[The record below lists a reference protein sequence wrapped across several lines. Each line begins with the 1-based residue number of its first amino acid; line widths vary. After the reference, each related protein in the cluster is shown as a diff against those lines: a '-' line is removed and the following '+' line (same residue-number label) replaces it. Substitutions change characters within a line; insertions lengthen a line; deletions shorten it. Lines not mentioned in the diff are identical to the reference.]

1 MNDLQCYVLASVISA
16 DNDEFGLTE
25 EQKQD
30 IMHRY
35 DMRKQSL
42 TAKHSSSTN
51 GDIVTWETVFEPI
64 PDKKHRDALIELFSE
79 TEI

>member
-16 DNDEFGLTE
+16 DNDEFELTE

-35 DMRKQSL
+35 EMKM
-42 TAKHSSSTN
+42 
-51 GDIVTWETVFEPI
+51 TWETVFEPI

-79 TEI
+79 AEI